1 VRGNRSEI
9 ILALDLAMVYFVT
22 IQSMKRQTNPLLR
35 LLFIASLL
43 LPWLI
48 FLLMPGHALI
58 SLFFF
63 WIAIMLCLLSI
74 WTIAAAQSRQEA
86 VETGP
91 RMLYE
96 VEQPDVVR
104 KVMDVRIATEE
115 RGVQMFRGPLRD
127 SAGAAYEKLRQVLS
141 DKTLPLVQKD
151 DQLGARII
159 LMPNPAGAAGPRA
172 PIRPWL
178 HWLLFGLTVITTTW
192 AGAAHQGIDLAR
204 EPQRFT
210 AGLSY
215 AIGLLLILGVHEL
228 GHFYMARR
236 HRMDVTP
243 PYFIPVPFALGT
255 FGAFIQMRSPAEDR
269 RALFDV
275 AVAGPLAGLVIA
287 VPALLIGL
295 RSSAIAPGFSGGMSH
310 GFLHGAT
317 VGSSIL
323 FTLLTK
329 LSLGSAAHYGAV
341 VRFSPLAFAGWLG
354 LLVTA
359 LNLLPIGQLD
369 GGHMTWA
376 MFGSR
381 VGQTISSLAM
391 WSLILLA
398 LFVWPGLMMWAII
411 VLLIAGRG
419 APPLND
425 LTPLDSGRQILGYV
439 TLIILVLILAPMPH
453 SLWHEVA
460 NEACPYL

>member
-1 VRGNRSEI
+1 ML
-9 ILALDLAMVYFVT
+9 LALDLEIVYAVT
-22 IQSMKRQTNPLLR
+22 ILIMKRPKNPLLQ

-48 FLLMPGHALI
+48 FLLMPGHTFI

-63 WIAIMLCLLSI
+63 WLAITLCLFSI
-74 WTIAAAQSRQEA
+74 WTIAAAQSRREA
-86 VETGP
+86 VETADLGP
-91 RMLYE
+91 RMLFE

-104 KVMDVRIATEE
+104 EVMDVRIAVEE
-115 RGVQMFRGPLRD
+115 RGVQMFRGPLRE
-127 SAGAAYEKLRQVLS
+127 SAGAAYEKLRRVLS
-141 DKTLPLVQKD
+141 DRILPLVQKD
-151 DQLGARII
+151 EQLGAKII
-159 LMPNPAGAAGPRA
+159 LMPKPADAARPSA
-172 PIRPWL
+172 PVRPWL

-192 AGAAHQGIDLAR
+192 AGAAHQGIDLTQ
-204 EPQRFT
+204 EPERFT
-210 AGLSY
+210 AGLPY

-236 HRMDVTP
+236 HHMDVTP
-243 PYFIPVPFALGT
+243 PYFVPVPFGLGT
-255 FGAFIQMRSPAEDR
+255 FGAFIQMRSPSEDR

-275 AVAGPLAGLVIA
+275 AVAGPLAGLVVA

-295 RSSAIAPGFSGGMSH
+295 RSSAIAPGLSGGMSH

-317 VGSSIL
+317 VGSSLL
-323 FTLLTK
+323 FTLLAK
-329 LSLGSAAHYGAV
+329 LSLGDAAHYGAV

-354 LLVTA
+354 LLITA

-369 GGHMTWA
+369 GGHITRA

-381 VGQTISSLAM
+381 VGQTISSMAM

-411 VLLIAGRG
+411 VFLIAGRG

-425 LTPLDSGRQILGYV
+425 LTPLDPGRQILGYL
-439 TLIILVLILAPMPH
+439 TLIILALILAPIPH